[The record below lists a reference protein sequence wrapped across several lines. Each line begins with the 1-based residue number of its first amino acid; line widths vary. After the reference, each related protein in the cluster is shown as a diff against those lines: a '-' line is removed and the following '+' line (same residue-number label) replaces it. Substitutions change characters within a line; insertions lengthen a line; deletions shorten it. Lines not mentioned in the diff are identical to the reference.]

1 MTAYM
6 QSTLQEAGQ
15 QTAKQNAQPS
25 VRRKQREQELRQI
38 LTENLG
44 GTLEISAL
52 QQRLLHS
59 MTRGVALDG
68 LHYHHEALDVDIRIG
83 KQSSHSCGYRLLC
96 TDEYLGE
103 IVFKRNRKFTERE
116 LQLIEALIPAL
127 VNPLRN
133 SLRSKRLE
141 GSDPS
146 AL

>member
-6 QSTLQEAGQ
+6 QSRPDADAQP
-15 QTAKQNAQPS
+15 AKQEIQSSA
-25 VRRKQREQELRQI
+25 RRKQREQELRQL
-38 LTENLG
+38 LTENLV
-44 GTLEISAL
+44 GTLELSAL
-52 QQRLLHS
+52 QQRLLNS

-83 KQSSHSCGYRLLC
+83 KQSTHSCGYRLLC

-116 LQLIEALIPAL
+116 MQLIEALIPAL

-133 SLRSKRLE
+133 SLRSRLLAST
-141 GSDPS
+141 GS
-146 AL
+146 

>member
-6 QSTLQEAGQ
+6 QSPLPDNGPQP
-15 QTAKQNAQPS
+15 AKQEVQSSA
-25 VRRKQREQELRQI
+25 RRKQREQELRQL

-44 GTLEISAL
+44 GTLELSAL
-52 QQRLLHS
+52 QQRLLNS
-59 MTRGVALDG
+59 MARGVALDG

-83 KQSSHSCGYRLLC
+83 KQSNHSCGYRLLC

-133 SLRSKRLE
+133 SLRSKQLA
-141 GSDPS
+141 SS
-146 AL
+146 TT

>member
-1 MTAYM
+1 MTAYL
-6 QSTLQEAGQ
+6 QSTMQDIGQ
-15 QTAKQNAQPS
+15 KPAKQDVQPS
-25 VRRKQREQELRQI
+25 VRRKQREQELRQL
-38 LTENLG
+38 LTESLG

-68 LHYHHEALDVDIRIG
+68 LHYHHEALDVDIRVG

-116 LQLIEALIPAL
+116 MQLIEALIPAL

-133 SLRSKRLE
+133 SLRSKQLASE
-141 GSDPS
+141 ED
-146 AL
+146 

>member
-6 QSTLQEAGQ
+6 QSTLQDAGH
-15 QTAKQNAQPS
+15 QPAETDTKAS

-44 GTLEISAL
+44 GTLEISTL

-68 LHYHHEALDVDIRIG
+68 LHYHHEALDVDIRVG
-83 KQSSHSCGYRLLC
+83 TQSSHSCGYRLLC

-133 SLRSKRLE
+133 SLRSKKLE
-141 GSDPS
+141 GSDTS
-146 AL
+146 AP

>member
-1 MTAYM
+1 MTAYLH
-6 QSTLQEAGQ
+6 STLENTEQ
-15 QTAKQNAQPS
+15 QPATKDAQAS
-25 VRRKQREQELRQI
+25 LKRKQREQELRQ
-38 LTENLG
+38 LLSENLG

-52 QQRLLHS
+52 QQRLLNS

-127 VNPLRN
+127 
-133 SLRSKRLE
+133 
-141 GSDPS
+141 
-146 AL
+146 

>member
-6 QSTLQEAGQ
+6 QNLLPETGSQP
-15 QTAKQNAQPS
+15 AKQEVQSSA
-25 VRRKQREQELRQI
+25 RRKQREQELRQL

-44 GTLEISAL
+44 GTLELSAL
-52 QQRLLHS
+52 QQRLLQS

-83 KQSSHSCGYRLLC
+83 KQSTHSCGYRLLC

-103 IVFKRNRKFTERE
+103 IVFKRNKKFTERE

-133 SLRSKRLE
+133 SLRSKQAAGTE
-141 GSDPS
+141 V
-146 AL
+146 

>member
-1 MTAYM
+1 MTAYL
-6 QSTLQEAGQ
+6 QSSLQDVDQ
-15 QTAKQNAQPS
+15 QPTKQTVQPS
-25 VRRKQREQELRQI
+25 VTRKQREQELRQL

-83 KQSSHSCGYRLLC
+83 KQSCHSCGYRLLC

-133 SLRSKRLE
+133 SLRSKQQA
-141 GSDPS
+141 GTDTS

>member
-1 MTAYM
+1 MTAHL
-6 QSTLQEAGQ
+6 QSTPNEAEHQDVEHGV
-15 QTAKQNAQPS
+15 KSS
-25 VRRKQREQELRQI
+25 VRRRQREQELRQL

-44 GTLEISAL
+44 GTMEISAL

-68 LHYHHEALDVDIRIG
+68 LHYHHEALDVDIRVG

-133 SLRSKRLE
+133 SLRSRKPTVSE
-141 GSDPS
+141 AAAG
-146 AL
+146 

>member
-1 MTAYM
+1 MTAYL
-6 QSTLQEAGQ
+6 QGTFTDAELQPTKPDAKPPASST
-15 QTAKQNAQPS
+15 
-25 VRRKQREQELRQI
+25 QREQSLRKL

-44 GTLEISAL
+44 GTLELSAL

-133 SLRSKRLE
+133 SLRSKKLADTD
-141 GSDPS
+141 SLIS
-146 AL
+146 

>member
-1 MTAYM
+1 MTAYL
-6 QSTLQEAGQ
+6 QSSLQDDEQ
-15 QTAKQNAQPS
+15 QAAKQAVPAS
-25 VRRKQREQELRQI
+25 VRRKQREQELRQL

-133 SLRSKRLE
+133 SLRSKQLA
-141 GSDPS
+141 GADAS

>member
-6 QSTLQEAGQ
+6 ESTQNDAGALSDKQDNQSV
-15 QTAKQNAQPS
+15 
-25 VRRKQREQELRQI
+25 VRRRQREQELRQL

-52 QQRLLHS
+52 QQRLLNS

-96 TDEYLGE
+96 IDEYLGE

-133 SLRSKRLE
+133 SLRSKQLA
-141 GSDPS
+141 STTP
-146 AL
+146 

>member
-6 QSTLQEAGQ
+6 QSRPDAE
-15 QTAKQNAQPS
+15 AQPAKPEIQS
-25 VRRKQREQELRQI
+25 SARRKQREQELRQL
-38 LTENLG
+38 LTENLV
-44 GTLEISAL
+44 GTLELSAL
-52 QQRLLHS
+52 QQRLLNS

-83 KQSSHSCGYRLLC
+83 KQSTHSCGYRLLC

-127 VNPLRN
+127 VKPLRN
-133 SLRSKRLE
+133 SLRSRLL
-141 GSDPS
+141 GSTGS
-146 AL
+146 

>member
-1 MTAYM
+1 MTAYL
-6 QSTLQEAGQ
+6 QSTFKDIEQQPVTKDGQ
-15 QTAKQNAQPS
+15 AS
-25 VRRKQREQELRQI
+25 VKRKQREQELRQL

-96 TDEYLGE
+96 TNEYLGE

-127 VNPLRN
+127 VSPLRN
-133 SLRSKRLE
+133 SLRSKQKHQAA
-141 GSDPS
+141 D
-146 AL
+146 

>member
-1 MTAYM
+1 MTAYL
-6 QSTLQEAGQ
+6 QSSLQDVDQ
-15 QTAKQNAQPS
+15 QPTKQTVQPS
-25 VRRKQREQELRQI
+25 VTRKQREQELRQL

-133 SLRSKRLE
+133 SLRSKQQA
-141 GSDPS
+141 GTDTS

>member
-1 MTAYM
+1 M
-6 QSTLQEAGQ
+6 
-15 QTAKQNAQPS
+15 
-25 VRRKQREQELRQI
+25 

-44 GTLEISAL
+44 GTLELSAL
-52 QQRLLHS
+52 QQRLLQS

-83 KQSSHSCGYRLLC
+83 KQSTHSCGYRLLC

-103 IVFKRNRKFTERE
+103 IVFKRNKKFTERE

-133 SLRSKRLE
+133 SLRSKQAAGTE
-141 GSDPS
+141 V
-146 AL
+146 

>member
-1 MTAYM
+1 MTAYL
-6 QSTLQEAGQ
+6 QSTLKDAGQ
-15 QTAKQNAQPS
+15 QAAEHDVQPS
-25 VRRKQREQELRQI
+25 VRRKQREQELRQL

-103 IVFKRNRKFTERE
+103 IVFKRNSKFTERE

-133 SLRSKRLE
+133 SLRSRLLAGAE
-141 GSDPS
+141 
-146 AL
+146 

>member
-1 MTAYM
+1 MTAHL
-6 QSTLQEAGQ
+6 QSTLQDAELQ
-15 QTAKQNAQPS
+15 SAKQAAQPS
-25 VRRKQREQELRQI
+25 VRRKQREQELRQL

-44 GTLEISAL
+44 GTLELSAL

-68 LHYHHEALDVDIRIG
+68 LHYHHEALDLDIRIG

-103 IVFKRNRKFTERE
+103 IVFKRNRRFSERE

-127 VNPLRN
+127 VTPLRN
-133 SLRSKRLE
+133 SLRSKQLAE
-141 GSDPS
+141 TDSS

>member
-1 MTAYM
+1 MTAYL
-6 QSTLQEAGQ
+6 QSTLKDARQ
-15 QTAKQNAQPS
+15 QSVKRTAEPAS
-25 VRRKQREQELRQI
+25 GRKQREQELRAL

-103 IVFKRNRKFTERE
+103 IVFKRNRKFSERE

-133 SLRSKRLE
+133 SLRSKQLSNAE
-141 GSDPS
+141 APDT
-146 AL
+146 

>member
-1 MTAYM
+1 MTAYIQTVLPDTDP
-6 QSTLQEAGQ
+6 QSDKPVASS
-15 QTAKQNAQPS
+15 TA
-25 VRRKQREQELRQI
+25 RRKQREQELRRL

-44 GTLEISAL
+44 GTLELSAL
-52 QQRLLHS
+52 QQRLLNS

-133 SLRSKRLE
+133 SLRSKQLA
-141 GSDPS
+141 GTDV
-146 AL
+146 